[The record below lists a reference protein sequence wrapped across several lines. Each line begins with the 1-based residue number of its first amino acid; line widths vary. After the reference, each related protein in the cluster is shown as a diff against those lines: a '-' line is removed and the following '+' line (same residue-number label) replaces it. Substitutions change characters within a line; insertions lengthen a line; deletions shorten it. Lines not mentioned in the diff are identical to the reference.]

1 MIAAHARW
9 RKLFFLQSFFL
20 AELFSCRA
28 VTITRS
34 RNKGETMSR
43 WKKLFRAGD
52 AESLPAA
59 DVTQFEPLAR
69 RRLSK
74 MAYDYVRSGGGD
86 EISMRENRAG
96 FERLQLDPS
105 VLVDVSELDT
115 RVNIFGSVLESPIL
129 LAPVAYHRLY
139 HAEGEIGTA
148 RGANAAGAGMV
159 ISTFTTTAID
169 EIARNTQQPIWFQ
182 LYVQRDREFT
192 KDMVQRAVASGCKA
206 VCLTVDTPVLGNR
219 YGQLSFGLPKGMEC
233 LHLRGLELKSV
244 VFRQGPPG
252 QKGNEIQGHKT
263 QRGGIY
269 DVLFDP
275 SFNWRDL
282 EWLRSVAGVPV
293 LLKGVLSAEDG
304 RRAVERGADGVI
316 VSNHGG
322 RNLDT
327 VPATIDALPRVVDA
341 VAGRIPVMLD
351 SGIRR
356 GTDVLMAL
364 ALGAK
369 AVFIGRPYVYGLAAG
384 GARGVERVISILR
397 DELERAMALTGRR
410 SIAEIDASVLRR
422 EQGAAGRAL
431 RTPAAG
437 V

>member
-1 MIAAHARW
+1 M
-9 RKLFFLQSFFL
+9 
-20 AELFSCRA
+20 
-28 VTITRS
+28 RS
-34 RNKGETMSR
+34 VNKT
-43 WKKLFRAGD
+43 D
-52 AESLPAA
+52 ESAKQEQLREINLPTA

-69 RRLSK
+69 KRLSK
-74 MAYDYVRSGGGD
+74 MAYDYVRSGGAD

-96 FERLQLDPS
+96 FERLRLSPS
-105 VLVDVSELDT
+105 VLVDVSEINT
-115 RVNIFGSVLESPIL
+115 RVNLFGGEFESPIL

-148 RGANAAGAGMV
+148 RGASAAGAGFV
-159 ISTFTTTAID
+159 VSTFTTTAID
-169 EIARNTQQPIWFQ
+169 DIARNTQRPIWFQ
-182 LYVQRDREFT
+182 LYVQRDRGFT

-219 YGQLSFGLPKGMEC
+219 YGQLSFGLPKELEC
-233 LHLRGLELKSV
+233 VHLRGLTLS
-244 VFRQGPPG
+244 GPG
-252 QKGNEIQGHKT
+252 VSQATQGHKT
-263 QRGGIY
+263 QRSSIY
-269 DVLFDP
+269 DTLFDP
-275 SFNWRDL
+275 SFNWNDL

-293 LLKGVLSAEDG
+293 ILKGVLSAEDG

-327 VPATIDALPRVVDA
+327 VPATIDALPRVVEA

-356 GTDVLMAL
+356 GTDVLAAL

-369 AVFIGRPYVYGLAAG
+369 AVFIGRPYIYGLALG

-410 SIAEIDASVLRR
+410 SIEEIDATVLWRNDNNVLHQPVR
-422 EQGAAGRAL
+422 HAPVGG
-431 RTPAAG
+431 
-437 V
+437 

>member
-1 MIAAHARW
+1 
-9 RKLFFLQSFFL
+9 
-20 AELFSCRA
+20 
-28 VTITRS
+28 
-34 RNKGETMSR
+34 MSR
-43 WKKLFRAGD
+43 WKKLFRSSD
-52 AESLPAA
+52 AESLPTA

-86 EISMRENRAG
+86 EISMRENRGG
-96 FERLQLDPS
+96 FERLQLEPS
-105 VLVDVSELDT
+105 VLVDVSKIDT
-115 RVNIFGSVLESPIL
+115 RVNLFGCELESPIL

-148 RGANAAGAGMV
+148 RGANAAGAGLV
-159 ISTFTTTAID
+159 VSTFTTTAIN

-206 VCLTVDTPVLGNR
+206 VCVTVDTPVLGNR

-233 LHLRGLELKSV
+233 VHLRGLALKS
-244 VFRQGPPG
+244 PILG
-252 QKGNEIQGHKT
+252 QATQGHKT
-263 QRGGIY
+263 QRGNIY
-269 DVLFDP
+269 DALFDP
-275 SFNWRDL
+275 SFNWKDL

-304 RRAVERGADGVI
+304 RLAVSCGADGVI

-327 VPATIDALPRVVDA
+327 VPATIDALPRIVDA

-384 GARGVERVISILR
+384 GARGVERVITILR

-422 EQGAAGRAL
+422 AADAGSRKAL
-431 RTPAAG
+431 RSPAAG

>member
-1 MIAAHARW
+1 MGRW
-9 RKLFFLQSFFL
+9 
-20 AELFSCRA
+20 
-28 VTITRS
+28 
-34 RNKGETMSR
+34 G
-43 WKKLFRAGD
+43 KLFRSGD
-52 AESLPAA
+52 AESLPTA

-69 RRLSK
+69 RRLSQ

-86 EISMRENRAG
+86 EISMRENRVA
-96 FERLQLDPS
+96 FERLQLEPS
-105 VLVDVSELDT
+105 VLVDVSQIDT
-115 RVNIFGSVLESPIL
+115 RVNLFGSELESPIL

-139 HAEGEIGTA
+139 HAEGEVGTA
-148 RGANAAGAGMV
+148 RGANAAGAALV

-182 LYVQRDREFT
+182 LYVQRDRAFT

-206 VCLTVDTPVLGNR
+206 VCVTVDTPVLGNR

-233 LHLRGLELKSV
+233 VHLRGLGKVAATPEFKLE
-244 VFRQGPPG
+244 
-252 QKGNEIQGHKT
+252 KGRIF
-263 QRGGIY
+263 
-269 DVLFDP
+269 DPLFDP
-275 SFNWRDL
+275 SFNWNDL

-304 RRAVERGADGVI
+304 RLAVSCGADGVI

-327 VPATIDALPRVVDA
+327 VPATIDALPRVVEA

-369 AVFIGRPYVYGLAAG
+369 AVFIGRPYVYGLAVG
-384 GARGVERVISILR
+384 GAKGVERVISILR
-397 DELERAMALTGRR
+397 DELERSMALTGRR
-410 SIAEIDASVLRR
+410 SIAEIDATVLRR
-422 EQGAAGRAL
+422 ANSDAAGAGKAL
-431 RTPAAG
+431 RSPAAG

>member
-1 MIAAHARW
+1 MSRW
-9 RKLFFLQSFFL
+9 RKIF
-20 AELFSCRA
+20 
-28 VTITRS
+28 RS
-34 RNKGETMSR
+34 
-43 WKKLFRAGD
+43 GD
-52 AESLPAA
+52 AESLPTA

-69 RRLSK
+69 KLLSQ

-96 FERLQLDPS
+96 FERLQLEPS
-105 VLVDVSELDT
+105 VLVDVSKIDT
-115 RVNIFGSVLESPIL
+115 RITLFGGEFESPIL

-148 RGANAAGAGMV
+148 RGASAAGAGFV
-159 ISTFTTTAID
+159 ISTFTTMAID
-169 EIARNTQQPIWFQ
+169 EIARNTQRPIWFQ

-206 VCLTVDTPVLGNR
+206 ICLTVDTPVLGNR

-233 LHLRGLELKSV
+233 VHLRGLTLTPA
-244 VFRQGPPG
+244 VFG
-252 QKGNEIQGHKT
+252 QEPKATQVQATQVQSTQVQATQGHKT
-263 QRGGIY
+263 QRGNIY
-269 DVLFDP
+269 DALFDP
-275 SFNWRDL
+275 SFNWNDL

-293 LLKGVLSAEDG
+293 ILKGVLSAEDG
-304 RRAVERGADGVI
+304 RLAVSCGADGVI

-322 RNLDT
+322 RNLDN

-384 GARGVERVISILR
+384 GAKGVERVISILR

-410 SIAEIDASVLRR
+410 SIGEIDASVLCRNDNSAVSSR
-422 EQGAAGRAL
+422 VRHVPVGG
-431 RTPAAG
+431 
-437 V
+437 

>member
-1 MIAAHARW
+1 MGRW
-9 RKLFFLQSFFL
+9 
-20 AELFSCRA
+20 
-28 VTITRS
+28 
-34 RNKGETMSR
+34 G
-43 WKKLFRAGD
+43 KLFRSGD
-52 AESLPAA
+52 AESLPTA

-69 RRLSK
+69 RRLSQ

-86 EISMRENRAG
+86 EISMRENRVA
-96 FERLQLDPS
+96 FERLQLEPS
-105 VLVDVSELDT
+105 VLVDVSQIDT
-115 RVNIFGSVLESPIL
+115 RVNLFGSVLESPIL

-148 RGANAAGAGMV
+148 RGANAAGAALV

-182 LYVQRDREFT
+182 LYVQRDRAFT

-206 VCLTVDTPVLGNR
+206 VCVTVDTPVLGNR

-233 LHLRGLELKSV
+233 VHLRGL
-244 VFRQGPPG
+244 RAPG
-252 QKGNEIQGHKT
+252 AAQVTGHRT
-263 QRGGIY
+263 QRASIY
-269 DVLFDP
+269 DTLFDP
-275 SFNWRDL
+275 SFNWNDL

-304 RRAVERGADGVI
+304 RLAVSCGADGVI

-327 VPATIDALPRVVDA
+327 VPATIDALPRVVEA

-369 AVFIGRPYVYGLAAG
+369 AVFIGRPYIYGLAAG
-384 GARGVERVISILR
+384 GAKGVERVISILR
-397 DELERAMALTGRR
+397 DELERSMALTGRR
-410 SIAEIDASVLRR
+410 SIAEIDATVLRR
-422 EQGAAGRAL
+422 ANSDAAGAGKAL
-431 RTPAAG
+431 RSPAAG

>member
-1 MIAAHARW
+1 M
-9 RKLFFLQSFFL
+9 
-20 AELFSCRA
+20 
-28 VTITRS
+28 
-34 RNKGETMSR
+34 GR
-43 WKKLFRAGD
+43 WKKFFRSSS
-52 AESLPAA
+52 AESLPTA
-59 DVTQFEPLAR
+59 DVTRFEPLAR
-69 RRLSK
+69 KRLSQ
-74 MAYDYVRSGGGD
+74 MAYDYVRSGGAD

-96 FERLQLDPS
+96 FGRLKLTPS
-105 VLVDVSELDT
+105 VLVDVSQLDT
-115 RVNIFGSVLESPIL
+115 RVNLFGGEFESPIM

-139 HAEGEIGTA
+139 HPEGEIGTA
-148 RGANAAGAGMV
+148 RGASAAGAGFV

-169 EIARNTQQPIWFQ
+169 EIASNTQRPIWFQ
-182 LYVQRDREFT
+182 LYVQHDRGFT

-219 YGQLSFGLPKGMEC
+219 YGQLSFGLPKELEC
-233 LHLRGLELKSV
+233 VHLRGLG
-244 VFRQGPPG
+244 QGSSAPS
-252 QKGNEIQGHKT
+252 HKT
-263 QRGGIY
+263 QRKTIY
-269 DVLFDP
+269 DTLFDS
-275 SFNWRDL
+275 SFNWNDL

-293 LLKGVLSAEDG
+293 ILKGVLSGEDG

-327 VPATIDALPRVVDA
+327 VPATIDALPRVVEA

-369 AVFIGRPYVYGLAAG
+369 AVFIGRPYIYGLALG
-384 GARGVERVISILR
+384 GAKGVERVISILR

-410 SIAEIDASVLRR
+410 SIAEIDASVLWR
-422 EQGAAGRAL
+422 EQDTTGKKAL
-431 RTPAAG
+431 RSPAAG
-437 V
+437 A

>member
-1 MIAAHARW
+1 
-9 RKLFFLQSFFL
+9 
-20 AELFSCRA
+20 
-28 VTITRS
+28 
-34 RNKGETMSR
+34 MSR
-43 WKKLFRAGD
+43 WKKLFRSSN
-52 AESLPAA
+52 AESLPTA

-69 RRLSK
+69 RRLSQ

-96 FERLQLDPS
+96 FERLQLEPS
-105 VLVDVSELDT
+105 VLVDVSQIDT
-115 RVNIFGSVLESPIL
+115 RVNLFGSELESPIL

-139 HAEGEIGTA
+139 HAEGEVGTA
-148 RGANAAGAGMV
+148 RGASAAGAGLV
-159 ISTFTTTAID
+159 ISTFTTTSID

-206 VCLTVDTPVLGNR
+206 VCITADTPVLGNR

-233 LHLRGLELKSV
+233 VHLRGS
-244 VFRQGPPG
+244 RAPG
-252 QKGNEIQGHKT
+252 AAQVTEIQATQVQATQVQAPGIQATQGHKT
-263 QRGGIY
+263 QRANIY
-269 DVLFDP
+269 DTLFDP
-275 SFNWRDL
+275 SFNWNDL

-293 LLKGVLSAEDG
+293 LVKGVLSAADG
-304 RRAVERGADGVI
+304 KLAVSRGADGVI

-384 GARGVERVISILR
+384 GAKGVERVILILR

-410 SIAEIDASVLRR
+410 SIAEIDATVLRR
-422 EQGAAGRAL
+422 ANNDAAGAGKTL
-431 RTPAAG
+431 RSPAAG

>member
-1 MIAAHARW
+1 
-9 RKLFFLQSFFL
+9 
-20 AELFSCRA
+20 
-28 VTITRS
+28 
-34 RNKGETMSR
+34 MSR
-43 WKKLFRAGD
+43 WKKLLRASN
-52 AESLPAA
+52 AESLPTA
-59 DVTQFEPLAR
+59 DVTRFEPLAR
-69 RRLSK
+69 RRLSQ
-74 MAYDYVRSGGGD
+74 MAYDYVRSGGAD

-96 FERLQLDPS
+96 FGRLRLSPS
-105 VLVDVSELDT
+105 VLVDVSQIDT
-115 RVNIFGSVLESPIL
+115 RVNLFGCEFESPVL

-139 HAEGEIGTA
+139 HPEGEIGTA
-148 RGANAAGAGMV
+148 RGANAAGAGFV
-159 ISTFTTTAID
+159 ISTFTTTSID
-169 EIARNTQQPIWFQ
+169 EIARNTQRPIWFQ

-219 YGQLSFGLPKGMEC
+219 YGQLSFGLPKELEC
-233 LHLRGLELKSV
+233 VHLRSL
-244 VFRQGPPG
+244 RAPG
-252 QKGNEIQGHKT
+252 AAQVTEAQATGVQVAQGHKT
-263 QRGGIY
+263 QRASIY
-269 DVLFDP
+269 DTLFDP
-275 SFNWRDL
+275 SFNWNDL

-293 LLKGVLSAEDG
+293 LVKGVLSAEDG

-327 VPATIDALPRVVDA
+327 VPATIDALPRVVEA

-384 GARGVERVISILR
+384 GAKGVERVISILR

-410 SIAEIDASVLRR
+410 SIAEIDPSVLWR
-422 EQGAAGRAL
+422 EQGVAEKKVL
-431 RTPAAG
+431 RSPAAG
-437 V
+437 A

>member
-1 MIAAHARW
+1 M
-9 RKLFFLQSFFL
+9 
-20 AELFSCRA
+20 
-28 VTITRS
+28 RS
-34 RNKGETMSR
+34 VNKT
-43 WKKLFRAGD
+43 D
-52 AESLPAA
+52 ESAKQEQHREINLPTA

-69 RRLSK
+69 KRLSK
-74 MAYDYVRSGGGD
+74 MAYDYVRSGGAD

-96 FERLQLDPS
+96 FERLRLSPS
-105 VLVDVSELDT
+105 VLVDVSEINT
-115 RVNIFGSVLESPIL
+115 RVNLFGGEFESPIL

-148 RGANAAGAGMV
+148 RGASAAGAGFV
-159 ISTFTTTAID
+159 VSTFTTTAID
-169 EIARNTQQPIWFQ
+169 DIARNTQRPIWFQ
-182 LYVQRDREFT
+182 LYVQRDRGFT

-219 YGQLSFGLPKGMEC
+219 YGQLSFGLPKELEC
-233 LHLRGLELKSV
+233 VHLRGLTLS
-244 VFRQGPPG
+244 GPG
-252 QKGNEIQGHKT
+252 VSQATQGHKT
-263 QRGGIY
+263 QRSSIY
-269 DVLFDP
+269 DTLFDP
-275 SFNWRDL
+275 SFNWNDL

-293 LLKGVLSAEDG
+293 ILKGVLSAEDG
-304 RRAVERGADGVI
+304 RLAVSCGADGVI

-327 VPATIDALPRVVDA
+327 VPATIDALPRVVEA

-356 GTDVLMAL
+356 GTDVLAAL

-369 AVFIGRPYVYGLAAG
+369 AVFIGRPYIYGLALG

-410 SIAEIDASVLRR
+410 SIEEIDATVLWRNDNNVLHQPVR
-422 EQGAAGRAL
+422 HPPVGG
-431 RTPAAG
+431 
-437 V
+437 